1 MPTVGLK
8 QFPGYW
14 SRRIDVPSARCCNVQ
29 RLVTARRQAVLCRQD
44 IIITT
49 ASGTVTRTM
58 LDSYTIFVLM
68 IATSLLLAGSLWVA
82 VGPRFRGG
90 LGKWTAALCVY
101 SLIFALFAM
110 RGATP
115 GGLSIML
122 PSVLFPVA
130 VTLQAAALLEFY
142 GRRLNILWYVL
153 PPFMVGMF
161 FLLLAKSG
169 AKQIMLSGA
178 IFGSGMLALAVLAN
192 RLHDGAKQSARWLM
206 MGGFM
211 LGAAALFART
221 LLAIV
226 EPADAVQPLAP
237 GIFQA
242 LSFFAGHA
250 VLLTTSVGFLVL
262 HKDRAEESAQR
273 LAVTD
278 PLTGTFN
285 RRTFL
290 DLAEKEISRSRR
302 AGSALSLVLLDLDH
316 FKRINDQHGH
326 VVGDD
331 VLVRFSKIVQGCL
344 RKQDLLVRYGG
355 EEFCVL
361 LPDVAL
367 DGALALAERIRQSV
381 ERTGFG
387 GSGKPLRVTVSA
399 GVARLGREDSD
410 DIAHLLKR
418 ADEALY
424 GAKAAGRNQVQA
436 YPENSTIA
444 MLTRSQRVKA
454 LTPQPK

>member
-1 MPTVGLK
+1 
-8 QFPGYW
+8 
-14 SRRIDVPSARCCNVQ
+14 
-29 RLVTARRQAVLCRQD
+29 
-44 IIITT
+44 
-49 ASGTVTRTM
+49 M
-58 LDSYTIFVLM
+58 LDSYTIFILM
-68 IATSLLLAGSLWVA
+68 IATSLLLAASLWVA
-82 VGPRFRGG
+82 VGPHFHGG

-101 SLIFALFAM
+101 ALIFAIFAI
-110 RGATP
+110 RGSMP
-115 GGLSIML
+115 DVLSIVV
-122 PSVLFPVA
+122 PNSLFPVA
-130 VTLQAAALLEFY
+130 ISLQAAALLEFY
-142 GRRLNILWYVL
+142 GRRLNIWWHLLPSFFVAVL
-153 PPFMVGMF
+153 
-161 FLLLAKSG
+161 FLLMLNSVATRM
-169 AKQIMLSGA
+169 MLSGTL
-178 IFGSGMLALAVLAN
+178 FGGGLLALAVLTN
-192 RLHDGAKQSARWLM
+192 RLHDGIKQSARWLM
-206 MGGFM
+206 MGGFL
-211 LGAAALFART
+211 LGAIALFSRT
-221 LLAIV
+221 VSAIIDPP
-226 EPADAVQPLAP
+226 ETSRLLAP
-237 GIFQA
+237 GLFQA

-290 DLAEKEISRSRR
+290 ELADKEIARSRR

-326 VVGDD
+326 VVGDG
-331 VLVRFSKIVQGCL
+331 VLIRFTKIVQACL
-344 RKQDLLVRYGG
+344 RCEDLLVRYGG

-367 DGALALAERIRQSV
+367 DGAVALAERIRQSV

-387 GSGKPLRVTVSA
+387 GGSSPLRVTVSA

-418 ADEALY
+418 ADEAMY
-424 GAKAAGRNQVQA
+424 GAKAAGRNQVLA

-454 LTPQPK
+454 LAPQAPTPQPK

>member
-1 MPTVGLK
+1 
-8 QFPGYW
+8 
-14 SRRIDVPSARCCNVQ
+14 
-29 RLVTARRQAVLCRQD
+29 
-44 IIITT
+44 
-49 ASGTVTRTM
+49 M
-58 LDSYTIFVLM
+58 LDAYTVFILM
-68 IATSLLLAGSLWVA
+68 IATSLLLAVSLWVA
-82 VGPRFRGG
+82 VGPDFRGG

-101 SLIFALFAM
+101 ALIFAMFAV

-115 GGLSIML
+115 DLLLVVVPNS
-122 PSVLFPVA
+122 LFAVA
-130 VTLQAAALLEFY
+130 VSLQAAALLEFY
-142 GRRLNILWYVL
+142 GRRLNVWWHLL
-153 PPFMVGMF
+153 PAFFVAAL
-161 FLLLAKSG
+161 FLLMLNSAASR
-169 AKQIMLSGA
+169 IILSGTL
-178 IFGSGMLALAVLAN
+178 FGGGMLALAVLIN
-192 RLHDGAKQSARWLM
+192 HLHDGVKQSARWLM
-206 MGGFM
+206 VGGFL
-211 LGAAALFART
+211 LGAAAMFSRT
-221 LLAIV
+221 VSAIIDPP
-226 EPADAVQPLAP
+226 ETSRLLAP
-237 GIFQA
+237 GLLQA

-250 VLLTTSVGFLVL
+250 VMLTTSVGFLVL
-262 HKDRAEESAQR
+262 HKDRAEQSAQR

-290 DLAEKEISRSRR
+290 ELAEKEIARSRR

-326 VVGDD
+326 VVGDG
-331 VLVRFSKIVQGCL
+331 VLIRFTKIVQGCL
-344 RKQDLLVRYGG
+344 RREDLLVRYGG

-367 DGALALAERIRQSV
+367 DGAVALAERIRQSV

-387 GSGKPLRVTVSA
+387 GSSPLRVTVSA

-418 ADEALY
+418 ADEAMY
-424 GAKAAGRNQVQA
+424 GAKAAGRNQVMA

-454 LTPQPK
+454 LTPQRP